1 MDLSSISEQDLAAF
15 GPEGL
20 AYIKWQAEWS
30 QTARPNQ
37 IIPKVHPDT
46 GELWS
51 ECGVQAGRGFG
62 KTRVGA
68 EWLGREVYEDPSG
81 FPSAVICPTF
91 SDVKFTAFEGESGLL
106 RVVPP
111 DLVVSYNKSDLT
123 IEMRNIAGGTALIRG
138 FSSEKPE
145 RLRGPQNTRGWCF
158 VAGTQVRMADGSEKA
173 IETVRAGES
182 VMTRFG
188 ARRVQTSGRSANPS
202 RRVRLEFGATSLT
215 CTEDHPILT
224 TRGWV
229 GAGALGE
236 GDEIWSVSGTLEHR
250 GGSGR
255 MATTATGDLGSCSTG
270 ASTRIISGLFQRVW
284 LSTTRTTTQPTT
296 ILPIWNSWHAATT
309 PGITSRASSGRT
321 SARQRRP
328 LASRRSWLRYL
339 LSVSCA
345 FSAARLTSTRLSAL
359 RVVSAAPDA
368 WISTDGHGSVA
379 RFGSARTAETD
390 STRCDQSRNSA
401 PRRATRR
408 TRLSGRPSTARRY
421 LVCSAAQSSRPSET
435 TPGSAPGLVLSKVPI
450 RRLVRLRERA
460 PVYDLTVED
469 VHEFIAN
476 GVVVHNCDEIAAWQN
491 AEDTWDMYQFGLRL
505 GEHPQTLWTSTPKP
519 KELVRK
525 LIAPMSGRFIIRGS
539 TYENK
544 ANLPSGFF
552 KQIEQYEGTTLGRQ
566 EIAGELIDPEESG
579 IVKRSHFRLWS
590 HSKPLPAFDMIIVSL
605 DTAFTEKT
613 LDRKSHNPDAT
624 ACTVWGIFQYEK
636 RGNIMLL
643 DCWDE
648 HLGLPEL
655 IRRCRREMAARYGDD
670 SGVMI
675 KPQFGPATSDT
686 AGRRPDILLIED
698 KGSGISLRQML
709 EQEGII
715 AYPYNP
721 GRADKLTRLHIVSP
735 VFARRLVWLPESS
748 NPLRRGMPVNWCD
761 TMLAQL
767 CSFTGTGSIKH
778 DDYVDSVSQCLRL
791 CMDKGFLSAARPAH
805 EERRKDEEE
814 TVRRHARGPRVNPYA
829 S

>member
-145 RLRGPQNTRGWCF
+145 RLRGPQNARGW
-158 VAGTQVRMADGSEKA
+158 
-173 IETVRAGES
+173 
-182 VMTRFG
+182 
-188 ARRVQTSGRSANPS
+188 
-202 RRVRLEFGATSLT
+202 L
-215 CTEDHPILT
+215 
-224 TRGWV
+224 
-229 GAGALGE
+229 
-236 GDEIWSVSGTLEHR
+236 
-250 GGSGR
+250 
-255 MATTATGDLGSCSTG
+255 
-270 ASTRIISGLFQRVW
+270 
-284 LSTTRTTTQPTT
+284 
-296 ILPIWNSWHAATT
+296 
-309 PGITSRASSGRT
+309 
-321 SARQRRP
+321 
-328 LASRRSWLRYL
+328 
-339 LSVSCA
+339 
-345 FSAARLTSTRLSAL
+345 
-359 RVVSAAPDA
+359 
-368 WISTDGHGSVA
+368 
-379 RFGSARTAETD
+379 
-390 STRCDQSRNSA
+390 
-401 PRRATRR
+401 
-408 TRLSGRPSTARRY
+408 
-421 LVCSAAQSSRPSET
+421 
-435 TPGSAPGLVLSKVPI
+435 
-450 RRLVRLRERA
+450 
-460 PVYDLTVED
+460 
-469 VHEFIAN
+469 
-476 GVVVHNCDEIAAWQN
+476 DEIAAWQN

-525 LIAPMSGRFIIRGS
+525 LIAPMPGRFVIRGS

-552 KQIEQYEGTTLGRQ
+552 KQIEQYEGTALGRQ

-624 ACTVWGIFQYEK
+624 ACTVWGIFQHEK

-655 IRRCRREMAARYGDD
+655 IRRCKREMQARYGDD
-670 SGVMI
+670 SGPII
-675 KPQFGPATSDT
+675 KPIFGPATSDMS
-686 AGRRPDILLIED
+686 GRKPDILLIED

-709 EQEGII
+709 EQEGVI

-748 NPLRRGMPVNWCD
+748 NPSRKGQPVNWCE

-778 DDYVDSVSQCLRL
+778 DDYVDSTSQCLRL
-791 CMDKGFLSAARPAH
+791 CMDKGFLSAQVPAH
-805 EERRKDEEE
+805 EQRQAREESEVKRQLRRP
-814 TVRRHARGPRVNPYA
+814 GYNPYA